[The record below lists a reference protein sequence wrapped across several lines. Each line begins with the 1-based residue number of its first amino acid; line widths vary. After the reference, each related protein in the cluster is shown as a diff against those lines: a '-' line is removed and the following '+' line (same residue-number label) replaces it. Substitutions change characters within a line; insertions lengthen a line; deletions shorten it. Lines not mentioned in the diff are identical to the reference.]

1 MQSHSS
7 LRKSRRIAEIEAGEE
22 EFYHF
27 LLFQIKSM
35 PLSCRYFPVF
45 PLFAAIAKEVT
56 NWKLNDGCKV
66 PFHGIA

>member
-7 LRKSRRIAEIEAGEE
+7 LRKSRRITEIEAGGE
-22 EFYHF
+22 EFPLVVSF
-27 LLFQIKSM
+27 LSHTH
-35 PLSCRYFPVF
+35 LSITSPCPVF